1 MECEKRG
8 MLAVSMAGHDR
19 GKVYVVWSE
28 TEDTVLL
35 TDGDLRPLAKPKKK
49 NKKHIQ
55 IIKKIR
61 KRGSFHRISRSQM
74 NRLNICSNVIGKK
87 EKLQKKNEKF
97 QEV

>member
-49 NKKHIQ
+49 KQKAYTDN
-55 IIKKIR
+55 
-61 KRGSFHRISRSQM
+61 
-74 NRLNICSNVIGKK
+74 
-87 EKLQKKNEKF
+87 QKKSGNVAAFTESAGHR
-97 QEV
+97 

>member
-55 IIKKIR
+55 IIKKNQETWQLSQNQQVTDEQIKYMLKCYR
-61 KRGSFHRISRSQM
+61 KEREAA
-74 NRLNICSNVIGKK
+74 K
-87 EKLQKKNEKF
+87 EK
-97 QEV
+97 

>member
-55 IIKKIR
+55 IIKKNQETWQL
-61 KRGSFHRISRSQM
+61 SQ
-74 NRLNICSNVIGKK
+74 K

>member
-55 IIKKIR
+55 IIKK
-61 KRGSFHRISRSQM
+61 KSGNVAAFTESAGHR
-74 NRLNICSNVIGKK
+74 
-87 EKLQKKNEKF
+87 
-97 QEV
+97 